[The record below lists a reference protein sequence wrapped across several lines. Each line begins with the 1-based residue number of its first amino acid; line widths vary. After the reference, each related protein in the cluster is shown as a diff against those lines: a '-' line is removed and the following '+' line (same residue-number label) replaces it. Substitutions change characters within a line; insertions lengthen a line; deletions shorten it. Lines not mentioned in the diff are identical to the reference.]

1 VPIAVIETY
10 NEQEE
15 AQFAVNEIEQTVS
28 RGEAR
33 LNDFAIMYR
42 TNAQSRVLEEAFLR
56 YGVPYRLVAGTRFY
70 ERREVK
76 DVIAYLRLILNPN
89 DNVSFLRIINV
100 PQRGIGERSVV
111 ELGQWARSL
120 GVSTY
125 EALKMLADPTVKSP
139 LNPRAVKQMLAFYE
153 IMADLTTLSK
163 ELNVVDLFD
172 LVVERSG
179 YKDYLARETDGEE
192 RWENVLELRTV
203 AQEYRDVPSTEGLC
217 AFLEGVTLVSDVD
230 SLDQSVAAVTL
241 ITLHQAK
248 GLEFPIVFIVGME
261 EGILPHIR
269 SFDDADQMEEE
280 RRLCYVGITR
290 AKKRVY
296 LVRAFK
302 RSLMG
307 SSRPNPPSRFLRDIP
322 PHLITGGSLREVVE
336 ESRVAAALSA
346 WNRSIAKADLTELKA
361 GDRVRHAQFGEGVV
375 VSYKPGKDD
384 AEVTVAFEG
393 TGVKK
398 LLQSFARLEKV
409 E

>member
-1 VPIAVIETY
+1 
-10 NEQEE
+10 
-15 AQFAVNEIEQTVS
+15 
-28 RGEAR
+28 
-33 LNDFAIMYR
+33 
-42 TNAQSRVLEEAFLR
+42 
-56 YGVPYRLVAGTRFY
+56 
-70 ERREVK
+70 
-76 DVIAYLRLILNPN
+76 
-89 DNVSFLRIINV
+89 
-100 PQRGIGERSVV
+100 
-111 ELGQWARSL
+111 
-120 GVSTY
+120 
-125 EALKMLADPTVKSP
+125 
-139 LNPRAVKQMLAFYE
+139 
-153 IMADLTTLSK
+153 
-163 ELNVVDLFD
+163 
-172 LVVERSG
+172 
-179 YKDYLARETDGEE
+179 
-192 RWENVLELRTV
+192 
-203 AQEYRDVPSTEGLC
+203 VPSTEGLC

-361 GDRVRHAQFGEGVV
+361 GDHVRHAQFGEGVV

-409 E
+409 A